1 MLLSRCS
8 EVSFFDEDVNCKHKN
23 ASLAMQWGKIQTEI
37 KTCAR
42 GKRYPPTKVASL
54 SSGVGQLRSSAGGGG
69 R

>member
-1 MLLSRCS
+1 
-8 EVSFFDEDVNCKHKN
+8 
-23 ASLAMQWGKIQTEI
+23 MQWGKIQTEI

-54 SSGVGQLRSSAGGGG
+54 SSGVGQLWSSAGGGG